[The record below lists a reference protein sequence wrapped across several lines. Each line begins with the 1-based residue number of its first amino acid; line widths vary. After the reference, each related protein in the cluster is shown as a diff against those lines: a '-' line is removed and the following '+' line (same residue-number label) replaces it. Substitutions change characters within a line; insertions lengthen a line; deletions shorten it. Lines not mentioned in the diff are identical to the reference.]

1 MEEKLTAWID
11 AHQQKMEQDLLE
23 LIAIE
28 STEAAP
34 TPQSPFGDGVGEAL
48 TKIAHIGRRLGF
60 QSHNHQGYYTTI
72 DWGAVT
78 QPRQA
83 VGILCHMDVVP
94 FGEGWAHSP
103 LGEIVGSRIYGRGAL
118 DDKGPAVASL
128 YAMAALKAN
137 GVKLSRPIRLVA
149 GGNEESGCL
158 CMAHYKQTD
167 TPLWGGFS
175 PDGNFPVIFA
185 EKGIALQQGEV
196 TISSSLIHSIDAGT
210 AVNAVPGKAEAILNT
225 ADPAEL
231 SQRLSAFSQQG
242 KIHCT
247 PMGQQQLH
255 VTAIGKSAHGST
267 PEQGENAIK
276 LLIDA
281 LRFLDISDPLLS
293 LLTKLNDLFCADP
306 YGQAAGIA
314 VRDEISGSLT
324 LNLGILRY
332 HEEQLHLELDL
343 RYPVTCS
350 YPPIQ
355 AALAEKLTP
364 LALTF
369 TCTEHKPPLYVDKEA
384 PLVRTLAEIYR
395 QTGRRD
401 TEPLAIGGGTY
412 CRSMDHFV
420 AFGPV
425 GADDADTMH
434 RADEYLEREHLRF
447 LTKIYAQ
454 ALYQLA
460 K

>member
-1 MEEKLTAWID
+1 MEAKLAAWID

-23 LIAIE
+23 LIAVE
-28 STEAAP
+28 STESAP
-34 TPQSPFGDGVGEAL
+34 TPESPFGVGVGEAL
-48 TKIAHIGRRLGF
+48 NKISRMGQRLGF
-60 QSHNHQGYYTTI
+60 DSQNHQGYYTTI
-72 DWGAVT
+72 DWGTVT
-78 QPRQA
+78 RPHQA

-94 FGEGWAHSP
+94 FGEGWTHSP
-103 LGEIVGSRIYGRGAL
+103 LGEITGTRIYGRGAL
-118 DDKGPAVASL
+118 DDKGPAIASL

-137 GVKLSRPIRLVA
+137 GANLSRPIRLVA

-167 TPLWGGFS
+167 IPLWGGFS

-185 EKGIALQQGEV
+185 EKGIALQQCDLAI
-196 TISSSLIHSIDAGT
+196 TSSLIHSIHAGT

-225 ADPAEL
+225 DCPKEL
-231 SQRLSAFSQQG
+231 ARQLGAFSHSA
-242 KIHCT
+242 KIRCA
-247 PMGQQQLH
+247 PLGQQQLR
-255 VTAIGKSAHGST
+255 VTATGKSAHGSM
-267 PEQGENAIK
+267 PERGENAAK

-281 LRFLDISDPLLS
+281 LRFLDTSDPLLN
-293 LLTKLNDLFCADP
+293 LLIRLSDLLCADP
-306 YGQAAGIA
+306 YGKAAGIA
-314 VRDEISGSLT
+314 VRDKVSGSLT
-324 LNLGILRY
+324 LNLGILHY
-332 HEEQLHLELDL
+332 QKGELHLELDL

-355 AALAEKLTP
+355 TALTEKLAP
-364 LALTF
+364 LALTLI
-369 TCTEHKPPLYVDKEA
+369 CTEHKPPLYVDKEA
-384 PLVRTLAEIYR
+384 PLVRTLSEIYR
-395 QTGRRD
+395 KTGRSD

-434 RADEYLEREHLRF
+434 QADEYLERDHLRF
-447 LTKIYAQ
+447 LAKIYAQ